1 MKRKYTL
8 TTSKAAQKALDAY
21 RARLSALDS
30 AVDKQT
36 QAADAERSAWCAYRD
51 AIDAAKA
58 NGEYT
63 RFTWK
68 TGKLKELSK
77 AHNAAYAYREKTE
90 LITRAIKESAHR
102 AATAYIGQMI
112 AANAEL
118 IDGTPTTYKCFK
130 DFLHRV
136 AEPLDRVDAWV
147 TCDGEWVQVSADY
160 TSGFRY
166 ITITSGDTFWSE
178 DMPAM
183 PDDIGASPS
192 AIYAAADAYA
202 DVKKQVEAARDA
214 YKAQILEIENSVNA
228 LGASAIEDIEKIA
241 KI

>member
-8 TTSKAAQKALDAY
+8 TTSDAAQKALDAY

-30 AVDKQT
+30 AVDKQA
-36 QAADAERSAWCAYRD
+36 QAADAERESWNTYRD

-58 NGEYT
+58 NGEYS
-63 RFTWK
+63 RFAMK
-68 TGKLKELSK
+68 TGKLKELSE
-77 AHNAAYAYREKTE
+77 AYNTAYAYHKKTD
-90 LITRAIKESAHR
+90 LVTRALKESAHR

-112 AANAEL
+112 AANAGL
-118 IDGTPTTYKCFK
+118 IDGTPTTYKCFR

-147 TCDGEWVQVSADY
+147 ICDGEWVQVSADY
-160 TSGFRY
+160 TSRHRY
-166 ITITSGDTFWSE
+166 ITITSGDTFWAE

-214 YKAQILEIENSVNA
+214 YKAQIVELKDKVSA
-228 LGASAIEDIEKIA
+228 LGASALEDLEKIA